1 MSKINDLIKEL
12 CPNGVEYKYFY
23 SVAKYIRGI
32 TYNKSNETEEVDSYK
47 VLRANNITLDSN
59 KLNFEDVKKVHKFVR
74 VKDEQWLKKGDI
86 LICAGSGSK
95 EHIGK
100 VAYIAEDIDY
110 TFGGFMGVIRCNKSI
125 NSSFMF
131 HILTSNIFRE
141 HIGITINSTTINN
154 INNQTFENLSI
165 PIPPLEV
172 QEEIIRILDKFGE
185 LEAELEAELETRKS
199 QYEFWRGNL
208 LKAENS
214 NIVKINDIT
223 NNVSSGKCSSR
234 NEDGKYPVYGST
246 GIIAKT
252 DEFAYDT
259 ERLLV
264 ARVGANA
271 GFVHIATGKYDVT
284 DNTLIVDLK
293 ENVDLKYM
301 YYYLQNFNLNKIAK
315 GGGQPLITG
324 GQIKDLEINL
334 PPLSEQKRI
343 ANILDKF
350 DKLINDISEGLPAEI
365 ELRRKQYEYYRNKL
379 LTFEEL
385 SVSE

>member
-12 CPNGVEYKYFY
+12 CPNGVEYKLFY

-32 TYNKSNETEEVDSYK
+32 TYNKSNETEEVNSYK

-59 KLNFEDVKKVHKFVR
+59 KLNFEDVKKVYKYVR

-131 HILTSNIFRE
+131 HILTSNIFRK

-172 QEEIIRILDKFGE
+172 QEKIVKILDKFGE
-185 LEAELEAELETRKS
+185 LEAELEAELEVRKS
-199 QYEFWRGNL
+199 QYEFWRDKIYEVEYSKG
-208 LKAENS
+208 S
-214 NIVKINDIT
+214 NIKLFDFIEYSAT
-223 NNVSSGKCSSR
+223 N
-234 NEDGKYPVYGST
+234 
-246 GIIAKT
+246 
-252 DEFAYDT
+252 
-259 ERLLV
+259 
-264 ARVGANA
+264 
-271 GFVHIATGKYDVT
+271 
-284 DNTLIVDLK
+284 
-293 ENVDLKYM
+293 
-301 YYYLQNFNLNKIAK
+301 
-315 GGGQPLITG
+315 
-324 GQIKDLEINL
+324 
-334 PPLSEQKRI
+334 
-343 ANILDKF
+343 
-350 DKLINDISEGLPAEI
+350 
-365 ELRRKQYEYYRNKL
+365 
-379 LTFEEL
+379 
-385 SVSE
+385 